1 MKEVDK
7 AFRGTCF
14 ALLRSM
20 RRAPVVSEGSSLL
33 GRLAPRLIPRLVFRL
48 FKSELRL
55 PGRFC
60 SSWT

>member
-1 MKEVDK
+1 
-7 AFRGTCF
+7 
-14 ALLRSM
+14 M

-33 GRLAPRLIPRLVFRL
+33 GRLAPRLIPRLIPRLVFRL